1 MSSTLPRREP
11 RLTGSPP
18 VSGRAEKAYTVDC
31 AAAESRAAHILVA
44 MGDGRD
50 WLKMSCSEPTIL
62 GKQGSKRS
70 QGPHYRTEKMHTG
83 SSYMKNHRTH
93 MNTNKYR
100 ISSFCKESAF
110 VTRPWM
116 RPTAQTCEV
125 RGMILL
131 ISQVHTVAVGLSNKQ
146 VCVFTYGIPRP
157 DSRLVFNSVVLHWYK
172 ERP

>member
-1 MSSTLPRREP
+1 
-11 RLTGSPP
+11 
-18 VSGRAEKAYTVDC
+18 
-31 AAAESRAAHILVA
+31 
-44 MGDGRD
+44 
-50 WLKMSCSEPTIL
+50 
-62 GKQGSKRS
+62 
-70 QGPHYRTEKMHTG
+70 
-83 SSYMKNHRTH
+83 

-157 DSRLVFNSVVLHWYK
+157 DSRLVFNSVVLHWCK

>member
-1 MSSTLPRREP
+1 MHIQVHIPM
-11 RLTGSPP
+11 
-18 VSGRAEKAYTVDC
+18 VYTIT
-31 AAAESRAAHILVA
+31 RA